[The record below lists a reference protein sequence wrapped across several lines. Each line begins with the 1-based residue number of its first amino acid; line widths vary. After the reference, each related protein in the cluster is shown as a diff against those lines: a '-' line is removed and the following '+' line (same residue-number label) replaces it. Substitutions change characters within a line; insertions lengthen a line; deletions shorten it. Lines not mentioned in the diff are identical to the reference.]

1 MRNCLLA
8 WCFKRA
14 DAEIWQIEGRW
25 RRCALE
31 RTEDGGL
38 PLRRVREPLPVPAV
52 RAEAVAAQQVAP
64 APAHILRGA
73 SRHSHRLKPN
83 QLFLFS
89 NRRST
94 QTRFNPLPVNPDS
107 RIPHADTTHQVRRS
121 NEKGVDI
128 TVGAVGFFHISDLRV
143 EFLDGPIE
151 RVVVGDLLYTGRLL
165 TLLAWLFEFVGKR
178 ARGVRLRDHIDD
190 ETANG
195 GAEGADT
202 AVRDGDSSPKHS
214 TSAGAF
220 IARSRSLA
228 RQSST
233 VSSNNATSTSVTSP
247 LRASLGSPTGP
258 HASRTSEAGTGGGAG
273 VDGGGDPFDEDEP
286 VREPS
291 RSRSSGGGMMN
302 LNVPVLVAGLR
313 VTLRPVSSGA
323 TKPNKGEGDTGK
335 QGGGGEDDG
344 DNTKKKGAGH
354 LAWSTWQ
361 LLKNA
366 ATFIKVTVTDV
377 SIDARNLNNASLRG
391 VHTAR
396 RAVLAAT
403 TAFKGRGLTLTA
415 LTERIAVGAEDVSDT
430 VTHSCSR
437 TAVRGY
443 LLDGRVDIS
452 ARYSARERRAVCVG
466 VELDVGDLDVET
478 NAGGGGGVSQTFT
491 SSLARDDDEE
501 GAGAATFS
509 SNSTTVASRLEFLPA
524 TVSCRLGRV
533 RVRRSARADSIGDG
547 SIDRPLVGVAADLS
561 VRCVRQTKEER
572 VARHRRKNRSLF
584 PDKETIAK
592 LTARSTVEARWRSL
606 DVHTTEHENGI
617 DDTFGDVTESEKEPE
632 ARSRCGESV
641 FTARFPLVKSNGPKT
656 VVPKAT
662 VRAEVRRADGC
673 NHPALVRAVAS
684 AVRSTGGFQKKPS
697 RKVGLDGKKERA
709 SKPCEWTCDARLH
722 FVDGVRLRAHDGD
735 RGVVGEWHARRWE
748 LSEDDLALFGESR
761 RVGIEGSE
769 EIRSPGS
776 KLSPSISSAVEG
788 LRVALSP
795 VDTVADPRA
804 RHTRAL
810 RPVLSAERFGW
821 SKGPVS
827 PPPPSPGS
835 WAERDDDSKGGDGN
849 TGSLDRSATAG
860 SYARDVE
867 LMGATIELTC
877 GDAAALDRSWRR
889 TMESLAGSFSEVK
902 RVQSDVPVGGVKN
915 DDEDDAAGESNGPK
929 TPVSTAVTLID
940 VCARIHA
947 DMPTRGHPDVD
958 VTYAPSIPTNSKC
971 ALELTV
977 PLSTVSSTDGGTR
990 GGSGWRLETS
1000 GWYVTYHDG
1009 VCTDADPSADIN
1021 GVHPAQFADG
1031 SETAPGG
1038 FNSSSKGRPEMRA
1051 ENGTVRVLTVEHGAI
1066 DHSFETDTTTVSGD
1080 GVWGFWQ
1087 PDAHFMAQEAAA
1099 AMNAVSSARKDPEAF
1114 NAAGLSEAKDKKS
1127 LERRGGVGL
1136 DLSRVTFAFDV
1147 TAGGAVTLSAHGLT
1161 SDNIAAAIRA
1171 SKPSIAVNGYPVCS
1185 SESAEVTFGG
1195 DIEND
1200 GGKVLPALGETST
1213 SVCDSPDRKRVR
1225 LTVGPDTRLVLPWG
1239 LDLGDAEA
1247 ALDAGYAAFV
1257 SVGGSPFANS
1267 SSSSKSTRAPHRE
1280 VPLEFTLEAVG
1291 TLRADAFDSPLAR
1304 CVRGKSAVLGP
1315 ALASA
1320 RAAEAAKTQGSKSS
1334 EKQSAY
1340 EARVAAYV
1348 NACVAAAAEGA
1359 VSYPN
1364 GSCANVTVT
1373 TIGTDSNNQR
1383 AVYHESAARVTI
1395 EGGFKSTFVVGGYR
1409 SSNSDLDAARSLD
1422 ELNAVQ
1428 ASPSERAAKRAD
1440 APWSDNVRLRVSQAA
1455 RIRIDARDV
1464 SVDLPLSPAPVF
1476 RCGRF
1481 LVEGFVATARQAT
1494 VGIPGCPPPLPLPV
1508 GRRRFGSRITAPPAR
1523 EAVHGYRRDPG
1534 TPRR

>member
-1 MRNCLLA
+1 MAGFLSVVYGSLFLFLLSVLKL
-8 WCFKRA
+8 WLLS
-14 DAEIWQIEGRW
+14 RW
-25 RRCALE
+25 L
-31 RTEDGGL
+31 L
-38 PLRRVREPLPVPAV
+38 PRLISFVVRRVTPIV
-52 RAEAVAAQQVAP
+52 
-64 APAHILRGA
+64 
-73 SRHSHRLKPN
+73 SN

-107 RIPHADTTHQVRRS
+107 RIPHAHTTHQVRRS

-195 GAEGADT
+195 GGAEGADT

-273 VDGGGDPFDEDEP
+273 VDGDAFDEDEP
-286 VREPS
+286 IREPH
-291 RSRSSGGGMMN
+291 RRGSSGGGMMN

-491 SSLARDDDEE
+491 SSLVKDSDEE
-501 GAGAATFS
+501 GAGATFS
-509 SNSTTVASRLEFLPA
+509 SNSATVASRLESLPA

-617 DDTFGDVTESEKEPE
+617 DDTFGDVTESETEPE

-684 AVRSTGGFQKKPS
+684 AVRSTGGFRKKPS
-697 RKVGLDGKKERA
+697 KVGLDGKKERA

-735 RGVVGEWHARRWE
+735 RGVIGEWHARRWE

-761 RVGIEGSE
+761 RVGIEGGE
-769 EIRSPGS
+769 ESGSPGS
-776 KLSPSISSAVEG
+776 KLSLSPSISSSVEG

-849 TGSLDRSATAG
+849 TGSSRSATAG

-902 RVQSDVPVGGVKN
+902 RVQSGVPVGGVKN
-915 DDEDDAAGESNGPK
+915 DDEDDDGGAIESNGPK

-1021 GVHPAQFADG
+1021 GVHPTQFADG

-1066 DHSFETDTTTVSGD
+1066 DHSFETATTTVSGD

-1114 NAAGLSEAKDKKS
+1114 SAAEKNEAKDKKS
-1127 LERRGGVGL
+1127 LERRGAVGL

-1161 SDNIAAAIRA
+1161 STDIAAAIRA

-1185 SESAEVTFGG
+1185 SQSAEVSFGAV
-1195 DIEND
+1195 END

-1213 SVCDSPDRKRVR
+1213 SVCDSSNRKRVR

-1257 SVGGSPFANS
+1257 SVGGAPSAKS
-1267 SSSSKSTRAPHRE
+1267 EDYSKSTRRSSSE
-1280 VPLEFTLEAVG
+1280 VPLEFTLEACG

-1340 EARVAAYV
+1340 EARVEAYV
-1348 NACVAAAAEGA
+1348 KACVAAAAEGA
-1359 VSYPN
+1359 VSNPN
-1364 GSCANVTVT
+1364 GSCADVTVT
-1373 TIGTDSNNQR
+1373 TIGTDSKNQR

-1409 SSNSDLDAARSLD
+1409 SSNNDLDAARSLD
-1422 ELNAVQ
+1422 ELNACE

-1440 APWSDNVRLRVSQAA
+1440 APWSDNVRLRMSQAA

-1494 VGIPGCPPPLPLPV
+1494 VGTPGCPPPLPLPV
-1508 GRRRFGSRITAPPAR
+1508 GRRRFGSSRHPASPPR
-1523 EAVHGYRRDPG
+1523 PPVKLYTDVDVTLEHPG
-1534 TPRR
+1534 GKFLLILVWAM

>member
-1 MRNCLLA
+1 M
-8 WCFKRA
+8 
-14 DAEIWQIEGRW
+14 
-25 RRCALE
+25 
-31 RTEDGGL
+31 
-38 PLRRVREPLPVPAV
+38 
-52 RAEAVAAQQVAP
+52 
-64 APAHILRGA
+64 
-73 SRHSHRLKPN
+73 
-83 QLFLFS
+83 
-89 NRRST
+89 
-94 QTRFNPLPVNPDS
+94 
-107 RIPHADTTHQVRRS
+107 RRS

-178 ARGVRLRDHIDD
+178 ARGVRLRYHIDY

-273 VDGGGDPFDEDEP
+273 VDGEKDPFDEDEP
-286 VREPS
+286 VRDPR

-302 LNVPVLVAGLR
+302 LNIPVLVAGLR

-323 TKPNKGEGDTGK
+323 TKPNKVEGDTGK
-335 QGGGGEDDG
+335 ETGGGEDDG

-377 SIDARNLNNASLRG
+377 SIDARNMDNASLRG

-430 VTHSCSR
+430 VTHTCSR

-491 SSLARDDDEE
+491 SKDDDEE
-501 GAGAATFS
+501 WAATATFS
-509 SNSTTVASRLEFLPA
+509 SNSATVASRLESLPA

-776 KLSPSISSAVEG
+776 KLSLSPSISSSVEG

-804 RHTRAL
+804 RHMRAL

-902 RVQSDVPVGGVKN
+902 RVQSGVPVGGVKN

-929 TPVSTAVTLID
+929 TPVSTDVTLID

-1021 GVHPAQFADG
+1021 GVHPTQFADG

-1099 AMNAVSSARKDPEAF
+1099 AMNAVSSARKDSEAF
-1114 NAAGLSEAKDKKS
+1114 NAAEKNEAKDKKS

-1147 TAGGAVTLSAHGLT
+1147 TAGGSVTLSAHGLT
-1161 SDNIAAAIRA
+1161 STDIAAAIRA

-1195 DIEND
+1195 GNEND

-1280 VPLEFTLEAVG
+1280 VTLEFTLEACG

-1348 NACVAAAAEGA
+1348 NACVATAAEGA
-1359 VSYPN
+1359 VSNPN
-1364 GSCANVTVT
+1364 GSCADVTVT

-1395 EGGFKSTFVVGGYR
+1395 EGGLK
-1409 SSNSDLDAARSLD
+1409 
-1422 ELNAVQ
+1422 
-1428 ASPSERAAKRAD
+1428 
-1440 APWSDNVRLRVSQAA
+1440 
-1455 RIRIDARDV
+1455 
-1464 SVDLPLSPAPVF
+1464 
-1476 RCGRF
+1476 
-1481 LVEGFVATARQAT
+1481 
-1494 VGIPGCPPPLPLPV
+1494 
-1508 GRRRFGSRITAPPAR
+1508 
-1523 EAVHGYRRDPG
+1523 
-1534 TPRR
+1534 

>member
-1 MRNCLLA
+1 M
-8 WCFKRA
+8 
-14 DAEIWQIEGRW
+14 
-25 RRCALE
+25 
-31 RTEDGGL
+31 
-38 PLRRVREPLPVPAV
+38 
-52 RAEAVAAQQVAP
+52 
-64 APAHILRGA
+64 
-73 SRHSHRLKPN
+73 
-83 QLFLFS
+83 
-89 NRRST
+89 
-94 QTRFNPLPVNPDS
+94 
-107 RIPHADTTHQVRRS
+107 
-121 NEKGVDI
+121 DI

-195 GAEGADT
+195 GVAEGAEGADT

-214 TSAGAF
+214 TSAGVF

-233 VSSNNATSTSVTSP
+233 VSSNPATSTSVTSP

-258 HASRTSEAGTGGGAG
+258 HASRTSETGTGGTTG
-273 VDGGGDPFDEDEP
+273 VDGSTGDPFDEDEP
-286 VREPS
+286 IRQPR

-313 VTLRPVSSGA
+313 VTLRPASSGA
-323 TKPNKGEGDTGK
+323 TKPDKVEGDTGK
-335 QGGGGEDDG
+335 ETGGGEDEG
-344 DNTKKKGAGH
+344 ANTKKKGAGH

-377 SIDARNLNNASLRG
+377 SIDARNMNNANLRG

-403 TAFKGRGLTLTA
+403 TAFKGRGLSLTA
-415 LTERIAVGAEDVSDT
+415 LTERIAVGAEDVPSD

-466 VELDVGDLDVET
+466 VELDVGELDVET
-478 NAGGGGGVSQTFT
+478 NAGGGGQTFT
-491 SSLARDDDEE
+491 SSLARDDEEE
-501 GAGAATFS
+501 GAGATFS
-509 SNSTTVASRLEFLPA
+509 SNFATVASRLESLPA

-533 RVRRSARADSIGDG
+533 RVRRSACADSIGDG

-606 DVHTTEHENGI
+606 DIHTTELENSI

-641 FTARFPLVKSNGPKT
+641 FTARFPLVESNGPKT
-656 VVPKAT
+656 VAPKAT

-684 AVRSTGGFQKKPS
+684 AVRSTGGFRKPS

-735 RGVVGEWHARRWE
+735 RGVIGEWHARRWE

-769 EIRSPGS
+769 ENRSPGS

-795 VDTVADPRA
+795 VDTVADPHA

-860 SYARDVE
+860 TYARDVE

-877 GDAAALDRSWRR
+877 GDAVALDRIWRR

-902 RVQSDVPVGGVKN
+902 RVQSGGGVEGVKN
-915 DDEDDAAGESNGPK
+915 DDEDDDGGTASESNGPK
-929 TPVSTAVTLID
+929 TPAGPNVSTAVTLID

-1021 GVHPAQFADG
+1021 GVHPTQFADG
-1031 SETAPGG
+1031 TENPPGG

-1051 ENGTVRVLTVEHGAI
+1051 ENGAVRVLTVEHGAI
-1066 DHSFETDTTTVSGD
+1066 DHSFETEQTTVSGD

-1099 AMNAVSSARKDPEAF
+1099 AMNAVSSARKDSEAF
-1114 NAAGLSEAKDKKS
+1114 NAAEKNEAKDKKS
-1127 LERRGGVGL
+1127 LERRGAVGL

-1161 SDNIAAAIRA
+1161 STDIAAAIRA

-1185 SESAEVTFGG
+1185 SESAEVTFGEN
-1195 DIEND
+1195 END
-1200 GGKVLPALGETST
+1200 GGKVLPALGKTST
-1213 SVCDSPDRKRVR
+1213 SVCDSSNRKRVR
-1225 LTVGPDTRLVLPWG
+1225 LTVGPDTRLGLPWG

-1257 SVGGSPFANS
+1257 SVGGASFAKS
-1267 SSSSKSTRAPHRE
+1267 EDSKSTRQVPSE
-1280 VPLEFTLEAVG
+1280 VPLEFTLKACG

-1320 RAAEAAKTQGSKSS
+1320 RAAEAAKTHSKSS

-1348 NACVAAAAEGA
+1348 EACVAAAAEGA
-1359 VSYPN
+1359 VSNPN
-1364 GSCANVTVT
+1364 GSSADVTVT
-1373 TIGTDSNNQR
+1373 TTGTDSKNQR

-1422 ELNAVQ
+1422 ELNAVE

-1440 APWSDNVRLRVSQAA
+1440 APWSDSVRLRVYQAA

-1481 LVEGFVATARQAT
+1481 LAEGFVATARQAT
-1494 VGIPGCPPPLPLPV
+1494 VGTPGGPPPLPLPV
-1508 GRRRFGSRITAPPAR
+1508 GRRRFGCARHPASPPR
-1523 EAVHGYRRDPG
+1523 PPVKLYTDVDVTLEHPG
-1534 TPRR
+1534 GKFLLILV

>member
-1 MRNCLLA
+1 
-8 WCFKRA
+8 
-14 DAEIWQIEGRW
+14 
-25 RRCALE
+25 
-31 RTEDGGL
+31 
-38 PLRRVREPLPVPAV
+38 
-52 RAEAVAAQQVAP
+52 
-64 APAHILRGA
+64 
-73 SRHSHRLKPN
+73 
-83 QLFLFS
+83 
-89 NRRST
+89 
-94 QTRFNPLPVNPDS
+94 
-107 RIPHADTTHQVRRS
+107 VRRS

-323 TKPNKGEGDTGK
+323 TKPNKVEGDTGK
-335 QGGGGEDDG
+335 ETGGGEDDG

-377 SIDARNLNNASLRG
+377 SIDARNMDNANLRG

-403 TAFKGRGLTLTA
+403 TAFKGKGLTLTA

-430 VTHSCSR
+430 VTQSCSR

-684 AVRSTGGFQKKPS
+684 AVRSTGGFRKKPS
-697 RKVGLDGKKERA
+697 KVGLDGKKERA

-1161 SDNIAAAIRA
+1161 STDIAAAIRA

-1409 SSNSDLDAARSLD
+1409 SSNSDLDAARSFD
-1422 ELNAVQ
+1422 ELNACE

-1494 VGIPGCPPPLPLPV
+1494 VGTPGCPPPLPLPV
-1508 GRRRFGSRITAPPAR
+1508 GRRRFGSSRPPRITATPAR
-1523 EAVHGYRRDPG
+1523 EAVHGRRRDPG

>member
-1 MRNCLLA
+1 M
-8 WCFKRA
+8 
-14 DAEIWQIEGRW
+14 
-25 RRCALE
+25 
-31 RTEDGGL
+31 
-38 PLRRVREPLPVPAV
+38 
-52 RAEAVAAQQVAP
+52 
-64 APAHILRGA
+64 
-73 SRHSHRLKPN
+73 
-83 QLFLFS
+83 
-89 NRRST
+89 
-94 QTRFNPLPVNPDS
+94 
-107 RIPHADTTHQVRRS
+107 
-121 NEKGVDI
+121 
-128 TVGAVGFFHISDLRV
+128 
-143 EFLDGPIE
+143 
-151 RVVVGDLLYTGRLL
+151 
-165 TLLAWLFEFVGKR
+165 
-178 ARGVRLRDHIDD
+178 
-190 ETANG
+190 
-195 GAEGADT
+195 
-202 AVRDGDSSPKHS
+202 
-214 TSAGAF
+214 
-220 IARSRSLA
+220 
-228 RQSST
+228 
-233 VSSNNATSTSVTSP
+233 
-247 LRASLGSPTGP
+247 
-258 HASRTSEAGTGGGAG
+258 
-273 VDGGGDPFDEDEP
+273 
-286 VREPS
+286 
-291 RSRSSGGGMMN
+291 
-302 LNVPVLVAGLR
+302 
-313 VTLRPVSSGA
+313 
-323 TKPNKGEGDTGK
+323 
-335 QGGGGEDDG
+335 
-344 DNTKKKGAGH
+344 
-354 LAWSTWQ
+354 
-361 LLKNA
+361 
-366 ATFIKVTVTDV
+366 
-377 SIDARNLNNASLRG
+377 
-391 VHTAR
+391 
-396 RAVLAAT
+396 
-403 TAFKGRGLTLTA
+403 
-415 LTERIAVGAEDVSDT
+415 
-430 VTHSCSR
+430 
-437 TAVRGY
+437 
-443 LLDGRVDIS
+443 
-452 ARYSARERRAVCVG
+452 
-466 VELDVGDLDVET
+466 
-478 NAGGGGGVSQTFT
+478 
-491 SSLARDDDEE
+491 
-501 GAGAATFS
+501 
-509 SNSTTVASRLEFLPA
+509 
-524 TVSCRLGRV
+524 
-533 RVRRSARADSIGDG
+533 
-547 SIDRPLVGVAADLS
+547 
-561 VRCVRQTKEER
+561 
-572 VARHRRKNRSLF
+572 
-584 PDKETIAK
+584 
-592 LTARSTVEARWRSL
+592 
-606 DVHTTEHENGI
+606 
-617 DDTFGDVTESEKEPE
+617 
-632 ARSRCGESV
+632 
-641 FTARFPLVKSNGPKT
+641 
-656 VVPKAT
+656 
-662 VRAEVRRADGC
+662 
-673 NHPALVRAVAS
+673 
-684 AVRSTGGFQKKPS
+684 
-697 RKVGLDGKKERA
+697 
-709 SKPCEWTCDARLH
+709 
-722 FVDGVRLRAHDGD
+722 
-735 RGVVGEWHARRWE
+735 
-748 LSEDDLALFGESR
+748 
-761 RVGIEGSE
+761 
-769 EIRSPGS
+769 
-776 KLSPSISSAVEG
+776 
-788 LRVALSP
+788 ALSP

-940 VCARIHA
+940 VYARIHA

-958 VTYAPSIPTNSKC
+958 VTSAPSIPTTSKC

-977 PLSTVSSTDGGTR
+977 PLSTVSSTDGGPR

-1031 SETAPGG
+1031 SENPPGG

-1051 ENGTVRVLTVEHGAI
+1051 ENGAVRVLTVEHGAI
-1066 DHSFETDTTTVSGD
+1066 DHSLDTDTTTVSGD

-1161 SDNIAAAIRA
+1161 STDIAAAIRA

-1409 SSNSDLDAARSLD
+1409 SSNSDLDAARSFD
-1422 ELNAVQ
+1422 ELNACE

-1481 LVEGFVATARQAT
+1481 FVEGFVATARQAT

-1508 GRRRFGSRITAPPAR
+1508 GRRRFGSSRHPASPPR
-1523 EAVHGYRRDPG
+1523 PPVKLYTDIDVTLEHPG
-1534 TPRR
+1534 GKFLLILVWAI

>member
-1 MRNCLLA
+1 M
-8 WCFKRA
+8 
-14 DAEIWQIEGRW
+14 
-25 RRCALE
+25 
-31 RTEDGGL
+31 
-38 PLRRVREPLPVPAV
+38 
-52 RAEAVAAQQVAP
+52 
-64 APAHILRGA
+64 
-73 SRHSHRLKPN
+73 
-83 QLFLFS
+83 
-89 NRRST
+89 
-94 QTRFNPLPVNPDS
+94 
-107 RIPHADTTHQVRRS
+107 
-121 NEKGVDI
+121 
-128 TVGAVGFFHISDLRV
+128 
-143 EFLDGPIE
+143 
-151 RVVVGDLLYTGRLL
+151 
-165 TLLAWLFEFVGKR
+165 
-178 ARGVRLRDHIDD
+178 
-190 ETANG
+190 
-195 GAEGADT
+195 
-202 AVRDGDSSPKHS
+202 
-214 TSAGAF
+214 
-220 IARSRSLA
+220 
-228 RQSST
+228 
-233 VSSNNATSTSVTSP
+233 
-247 LRASLGSPTGP
+247 
-258 HASRTSEAGTGGGAG
+258 
-273 VDGGGDPFDEDEP
+273 
-286 VREPS
+286 
-291 RSRSSGGGMMN
+291 
-302 LNVPVLVAGLR
+302 
-313 VTLRPVSSGA
+313 
-323 TKPNKGEGDTGK
+323 
-335 QGGGGEDDG
+335 
-344 DNTKKKGAGH
+344 
-354 LAWSTWQ
+354 
-361 LLKNA
+361 
-366 ATFIKVTVTDV
+366 
-377 SIDARNLNNASLRG
+377 
-391 VHTAR
+391 
-396 RAVLAAT
+396 
-403 TAFKGRGLTLTA
+403 
-415 LTERIAVGAEDVSDT
+415 
-430 VTHSCSR
+430 
-437 TAVRGY
+437 
-443 LLDGRVDIS
+443 
-452 ARYSARERRAVCVG
+452 
-466 VELDVGDLDVET
+466 
-478 NAGGGGGVSQTFT
+478 
-491 SSLARDDDEE
+491 
-501 GAGAATFS
+501 
-509 SNSTTVASRLEFLPA
+509 
-524 TVSCRLGRV
+524 
-533 RVRRSARADSIGDG
+533 
-547 SIDRPLVGVAADLS
+547 
-561 VRCVRQTKEER
+561 
-572 VARHRRKNRSLF
+572 ARHRRKNRSLF

-684 AVRSTGGFQKKPS
+684 AVRSTGGFRKKPS
-697 RKVGLDGKKERA
+697 KVGLDGKKERA

-761 RVGIEGSE
+761 RVGIEGGE
-769 EIRSPGS
+769 ESGSPGS
-776 KLSPSISSAVEG
+776 KLSLSPSISSSVEG

-1161 SDNIAAAIRA
+1161 STDIAAAIRA

-1340 EARVAAYV
+1340 EARVEAYV
-1348 NACVAAAAEGA
+1348 KACVAAAAEGA

-1364 GSCANVTVT
+1364 GSCADVTVT

-1422 ELNAVQ
+1422 ELNACE

-1508 GRRRFGSRITAPPAR
+1508 GRRRFGSSRHPASPPRPPVKLYTDIDVTLEHPGGTFLLTLVQAIGMTSCFVYRLLRRRFRTRAHVTVAAARAYVPAFIRAR
-1523 EAVHGYRRDPG
+1523 ERAGRAGRASAARRGARGGVVGRGAPGLAEGTRRVLRVRGAVLTSVGFLARQLARAAAGDGVRARVRHRRAMRANDRG
-1534 TPRR
+1534 SQSRAGGSGVRREQDRS

>member
-1 MRNCLLA
+1 
-8 WCFKRA
+8 
-14 DAEIWQIEGRW
+14 
-25 RRCALE
+25 
-31 RTEDGGL
+31 
-38 PLRRVREPLPVPAV
+38 
-52 RAEAVAAQQVAP
+52 
-64 APAHILRGA
+64 
-73 SRHSHRLKPN
+73 
-83 QLFLFS
+83 
-89 NRRST
+89 
-94 QTRFNPLPVNPDS
+94 
-107 RIPHADTTHQVRRS
+107 VRRS

-323 TKPNKGEGDTGK
+323 TKPNKVEGDTGK
-335 QGGGGEDDG
+335 ETGGGEDDG

-377 SIDARNLNNASLRG
+377 SIDARNMDNANLRG

-403 TAFKGRGLTLTA
+403 TAFKGKGLTLTA

-430 VTHSCSR
+430 VTQSCSR

-684 AVRSTGGFQKKPS
+684 AVRSTGGFRKKPS
-697 RKVGLDGKKERA
+697 KVGLDGKKERA

-940 VCARIHA
+940 VYARIHA

-1021 GVHPAQFADG
+1021 GVHPTQFADG

-1161 SDNIAAAIRA
+1161 STDIAAAIRA

-1409 SSNSDLDAARSLD
+1409 SSNSDLDAARSFD
-1422 ELNAVQ
+1422 ELNACE

-1481 LVEGFVATARQAT
+1481 FVEGFVATARQAT
-1494 VGIPGCPPPLPLPV
+1494 VGIPGCPP
-1508 GRRRFGSRITAPPAR
+1508 RITAPPAR